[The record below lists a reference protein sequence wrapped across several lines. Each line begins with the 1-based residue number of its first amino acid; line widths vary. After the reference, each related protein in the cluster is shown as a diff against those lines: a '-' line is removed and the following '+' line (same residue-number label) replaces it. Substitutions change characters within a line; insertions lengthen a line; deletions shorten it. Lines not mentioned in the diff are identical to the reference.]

1 MIARIA
7 DTYIKSF
14 SGLSR
19 EVWLLAVVMLINRSG
34 MMVLPF
40 ITLYVSD
47 ELGMGLIRAGYI
59 ASAFGVGSLTGS
71 LLGGYLSDRIGT
83 YEVILMALIVG
94 GLGFIILSMIT
105 TFYGLLLGIFI
116 VVTITDAARPATMT
130 AVATYS
136 TEEAKTRSISLIRLA
151 INLGISI
158 GPAVAGLLATSVGYF
173 WLFVGDGVTCIL
185 AGLFFWMMLSPK
197 KQRNHPEES
206 HSEESS
212 EPITSV
218 YEDGYFLL
226 YLFLL
231 MIGLIAFFQILS
243 TAPLFLENELGLTKT
258 QIGLFFTA
266 NGLLIFLFEMP
277 IVYTLE
283 RIKNAMLWVVVGGI
297 MIASSY
303 YILSMLG
310 PVWLIVSLYT
320 IFISFGEILNFP
332 FSNTIALSR
341 GKGKKLG
348 QFMGLYTMTFSI
360 SLILAPIIGTY
371 IIEHSSYRMAWK
383 AISIIA
389 IISMTGLFFM
399 KNKVNQEAIT
409 DTDN

>member
-59 ASAFGVGSLTGS
+59 ASAFGAGSLTGS

-83 YEVILMALIVG
+83 YKVILMALIVG
-94 GLGFIILSMIT
+94 GLGFIVLSMIT

-197 KQRNHPEES
+197 KQRNQPKES
-206 HSEESS
+206 HSEEPS

-218 YEDGYFLL
+218 YKDGYFLL

-348 QFMGLYTMTFSI
+348 QFMGLYTMTFSL

-389 IISMTGLFFM
+389 IISMTGLYFM

>member
-1 MIARIA
+1 MIRKIA

-47 ELGMGLIRAGYI
+47 ELEMGIIRAGYI

-83 YEVILMALIVG
+83 YKVILMALVLG
-94 GLGFIILSMIT
+94 GIGFMVLSQISG
-105 TFYGLLLGIFI
+105 FYGLLIGTFL

-130 AVATYS
+130 AVALYS

-158 GPAVAGLLATSVGYF
+158 GPAVAGLLASSVGYF
-173 WLFVGDGVTCIL
+173 WLFMGDGLTCIL
-185 AGLFFWMMLSPK
+185 AGVFFWIMLSPK
-197 KQRNHPEES
+197 NVKTKAATLKSAENDTPQE
-206 HSEESS
+206 
-212 EPITSV
+212 SV
-218 YEDGYFLL
+218 YRDGYFIL
-226 YLFLL
+226 YLFLF
-231 MIGLIAFFQILS
+231 MIGLISFFQILS

-283 RIKNAMLWVVVGGI
+283 RIKNAMLWVVVGGV
-297 MIASSY
+297 MIAASY
-303 YILSMLG
+303 YILSILG
-310 PVWLIVSLYT
+310 PVWLIVTLYT
-320 IFISFGEILNFP
+320 LLISFGEILNFP
-332 FSNTIALSR
+332 FSNAIALSR

-348 QFMGLYTMTFSI
+348 QFMGLYSMTFSL

-371 IIEHSSYRMAWK
+371 LIEHSSYKMAWK
-383 AISIIA
+383 VLSV
-389 IISMTGLFFM
+389 ISMVSMIGLYFM
-399 KNKVNQEAIT
+399 RHKVNQEAII
-409 DTDN
+409 DS